1 MARTI
6 VGVIR
11 GGASSEYEHSLKTGG
26 AILAALPEDAY
37 DVRDIFVDKRGVWHS
52 RGTPSVP
59 GRALAQIDVV
69 LNALHGG
76 AGEDGTVQRIFERLS
91 VPYTG
96 SRPVPSSLALN
107 KVRTRERLASAGIR
121 MPRAVSFSFTNE
133 LDTGEMARIVFAQF
147 SPPYIVKP
155 GTEGSSSGVLF
166 VPTILELPDAI
177 GDTLDTYGSGII
189 EEYILGEEAVV
200 GVLQDFRHDPF
211 YALPP
216 AHVIVP
222 SGRRF
227 LEHGVRIGGEAKILA
242 PSAFSHSEK
251 RVLEDAA
258 RHAHSLLGLSHYST
272 VDFILT
278 KRGPVLLEVDALP
291 HLHDAAPFHHMLDAV
306 GVSLRDFLGHV
317 IDLAR
322 RGA

>member
-26 AILAALPEDAY
+26 TMLSALPEDAY
-37 DVRDIFVDKRGVWHS
+37 DVRDILVDKQGVWHA
-52 RGTPSVP
+52 RGMPSQP
-59 GRALAQIDVV
+59 ARALSQIDVV

-91 VPYTG
+91 TPYSG
-96 SRPVPSSLALN
+96 SRATSSALAMN
-107 KVRTRERLASAGIR
+107 KVRAREALARVGIR
-121 MPRAVSFSFTNE
+121 MPRAVSFSVTNE
-133 LDTGEMARIVFAQF
+133 LNTGDMSRIVFAQF

-155 GTEGSSSGVLF
+155 GTEGGSLGVMF
-166 VPTILELPDAI
+166 VPTILELPDAL
-177 GDTLDTYGSGII
+177 GDTLDTYGTGIV
-189 EEYILGEEAVV
+189 EEYIMGEEAVV

-222 SGRRF
+222 SGRRY
-227 LEHGVRIGGEAKILA
+227 LEHGVRLGGEAKYVA
-242 PSAFSHSEK
+242 PSAFSHEEK
-251 RVLEDAA
+251 RLLEDAA
-258 RHAHSLLGLSHYST
+258 RHAHSALKLSHYSS

-278 KRGPVLLEVDALP
+278 KRGPILLEVDALP
-291 HLHDAAPFHHMLDAV
+291 HLHDSASFHHMLDAV
-306 GVSLRDFLGHV
+306 GISLRDFLQHV
-317 IDLAR
+317 IELAK